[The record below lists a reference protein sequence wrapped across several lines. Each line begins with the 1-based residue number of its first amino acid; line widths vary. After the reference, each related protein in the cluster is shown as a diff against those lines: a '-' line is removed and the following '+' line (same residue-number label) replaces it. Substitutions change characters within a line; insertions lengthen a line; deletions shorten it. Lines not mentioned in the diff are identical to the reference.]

1 MNQIPERIQ
10 PQLNDQFAMQLNA
23 NMNIMNQPNMA
34 SIINNQQNLPKNIQ
48 IQPGLPQQMPNNPQN
63 EDTSK

>member
-1 MNQIPERIQ
+1 MNQIPEPIQ
-10 PQLNDQFAMQLNA
+10 PQLNDQFAMQLNP

>member
-1 MNQIPERIQ
+1 MNQIPETIQ
-10 PQLNDQFAMQLNA
+10 PQLNDQFPMQLNP

-34 SIINNQQNLPKNIQ
+34 SIINNQQNLPRNIQ
-48 IQPGLPQQMPNNPQN
+48 IQPGLTNQMPNNPQN

>member
-1 MNQIPERIQ
+1 MNQIPETIQ
-10 PQLNDQFAMQLNA
+10 PQLNDQFPMQLNP

-48 IQPGLPQQMPNNPQN
+48 IQPGLTNQMPNNPQN